1 MRYDYIK
8 YPEDRIYLRLG
19 LLINDII
26 SNLNGDI
33 EAYAYVNTIKR
44 SVSPDSTDK
53 NIKTEKFIL
62 SPGFINQKVFTG
74 NRNNIKNII
83 RNYKL
88 EMIL

>member
-1 MRYDYIK
+1 MKYYIK
-8 YPEDRIYLRLG
+8 YPDRIYLRLE

-33 EAYAYVNTIKR
+33 EAYAYLNTIRR
-44 SVSPDSTDK
+44 SVIPDSTDK

-62 SPGFINQKVFTG
+62 SPGFINQKVFTK
-74 NRNNIKNII
+74 NRNKINTIL

-88 EMIL
+88 DLVFG

>member
-19 LLINDII
+19 LLINDIL

-33 EAYAYVNTIKR
+33 EAYAYVYTIKK
-44 SVSPDSTDK
+44 SISPDSTDK

-62 SPGFINQKVFTG
+62 SPGFINQKVFTK
-74 NRNNIKNII
+74 NRDKITPIL

-88 EMIL
+88 ELI